1 MIIPV
6 EGKANYNE
14 SVDIITREANSTA
27 RYGPYGAAF
36 SVKGYVVGFYGRA
49 GALLD
54 AIGVYYLPPV
64 QKSPEF
70 GGSGGTVFTDPV
82 ETNMIPPIVG
92 IRQIRA
98 CADDSHITSIDTDYY
113 LLGGGTYPGE
123 AHGGDGKCQI
133 FEFDAEEEI
142 TTFTGAH
149 DTLVDF
155 LFFSTDVQHTV
166 GPLGPW
172 PTRVFEERENKVF
185 GLRGNIIG
193 FFGHSSIHLDSIG
206 VFCV

>member
-1 MIIPV
+1 M
-6 EGKANYNE
+6 
-14 SVDIITREANSTA
+14 
-27 RYGPYGAAF
+27 
-36 SVKGYVVGFYGRA
+36 
-49 GALLD
+49 
-54 AIGVYYLPPV
+54 
-64 QKSPEF
+64 
-70 GGSGGTVFTDPV
+70 
-82 ETNMIPPIVG
+82 
-92 IRQIRA
+92 
-98 CADDSHITSIDTDYY
+98 
-113 LLGGGTYPGE
+113 LGGGTYPGE

-133 FEFDAEEEI
+133 FEIDAEEEI

-172 PTRVFEERENKVF
+172 PARVFEERENKVI

-193 FFGHSSIHLDSIG
+193 FFGHSSTHLDSIG